1 MKAIYNKIISI
12 SICKLSGNHSL
23 PGDIMR
29 QPDACTYLQWV
40 SWNFRQIFSWI
51 LSTFFLYIW
60 HLEIRAKLVYSYVW
74 VASLWSAENVNWC
87 RRVVA
92 THIPGAA
99 LRSMPGLSKMENKL
113 IEFWI
118 KPSTTLPQ
126 FIFQLHSR
134 NNPMQSEAVQKKIL
148 MYLKWI

>member
-12 SICKLSGNHSL
+12 SICKLSGNRSL

-29 QPDACTYLQWV
+29 QPDACTCLQWV

-51 LSTFFLYIW
+51 LSTFFLCIW
-60 HLEIRAKLVYSYVW
+60 HLEIRAKLVHSYVW
-74 VASLWSAENVNWC
+74 VASLWSAANVDGC
-87 RRVVA
+87 RHVA

-99 LRSMPGLSKMENKL
+99 LRSMPELSKMENKL

-118 KPSTTLPQ
+118 KPSAALPQ
-126 FIFQLHSR
+126 FILQLHSSD
-134 NNPMQSEAVQKKIL
+134 NPMQSEAVRKKIL
-148 MYLKWI
+148 LYLKWI